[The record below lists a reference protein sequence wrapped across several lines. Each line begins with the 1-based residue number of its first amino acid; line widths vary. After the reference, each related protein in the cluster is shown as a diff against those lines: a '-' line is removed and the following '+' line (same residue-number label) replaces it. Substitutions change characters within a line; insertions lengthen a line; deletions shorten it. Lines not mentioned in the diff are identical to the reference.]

1 MSFIHTGLA
10 RWLALSMAA
19 LLSPVSGIA
28 QSPPE
33 DHPDETEEIVTTG
46 LRVSQGGA
54 QDINF
59 FRGEVAFAR
68 IPHPETLTAEGLMSE
83 HDIVL
88 PAARECRQLF
98 CLTGEAS
105 RADLIAVPHARYLA
119 GIGFATNM
127 DERKWRRKPLNLIA
141 VVDKSGS
148 MDGEPLELVRQS
160 LAEIARLMR
169 SGDQL
174 TIVLYGDTAHVHLP
188 TRRVAPAIVGPVLR
202 SIEQIE
208 SAGST
213 SMEAG
218 LRLGYQIAGQ
228 TAPEFKGR
236 TRLMLFTDERPN
248 TDATDAESFMAL
260 ASDGSKRGHGLT
272 TVGVGVQFDAK
283 LATEIGSVRG
293 GNLYFLRDEQD
304 VRDVFHDQFDFM
316 VSELAHDLKLTITP
330 HAGLKIAGVYGVP
343 GALMGWQ
350 DESTV
355 AVTIPTVFL
364 DNRGGGIFVSL
375 APEPN
380 ASFLPPRATEGPLA
394 SVSVTYLP
402 IDGEPGKDAIEITMQ
417 PDGPSRGM
425 ALGSL
430 LVDEFTVLHEATS
443 AHYLRNDQETA
454 YRLVSSFRDR
464 LGASRLPG
472 LDGERELIGALYER
486 ISFLSGHGGEP
497 DSRIGRLWGRWQV
510 VRADEGSDLAP
521 GDFLEFTADNRLR
534 VLDREG
540 AITEDDTEYECNDSQ
555 IHLPD
560 ADQLYRYRVRGG
572 KLSLRE
578 LETGIKLQ
586 LVRAP
591 RS

>member
-1 MSFIHTGLA
+1 MSSSPTGLA
-10 RWLALSMAA
+10 RWLALSIGVMLAF
-19 LLSPVSGIA
+19 PVIA
-28 QSPPE
+28 QDPPE
-33 DHPDETEEIVTTG
+33 DRSEDIEEIVTTG
-46 LRVSQGGA
+46 MRVSQGGA

-59 FRGEVAFAR
+59 FRGEVAYSR
-68 IPHPETLTAEGLMSE
+68 IPHPDTLTAEGLLSG

-98 CLTGEAS
+98 CLTGEAM
-105 RADLIAVPHARYLA
+105 RADLIAAPHAQYLA

-127 DERKWRRKPLNLIA
+127 DGRKWRRQPTNLIA

-169 SGDQL
+169 GGDQL

-188 TRRVAPAIVGPVLR
+188 TQRVGPAIVGPVLR

-218 LRLGYQIAGQ
+218 LRLGYQIAAQ
-228 TAPEFKGR
+228 TAPAYKGR

-260 ASDGSKRGHGLT
+260 AIEGSKRGYGLT

-304 VRDVFHDQFDFM
+304 VRTVFHDQFDYM

-330 HAGLKIAGVYGVP
+330 RAGLKIAGVYGVP
-343 GALMGWQ
+343 GELMGWQ
-350 DESTV
+350 DDSTV
-355 AVTIPTVFL
+355 TVSLPTVFL
-364 DNRGGGIFVSL
+364 DNRGGGIFVAL
-375 APEPN
+375 APETS
-380 ASFLPPRATEGPLA
+380 ASFLPPREEASPLA
-394 SVSVTYLP
+394 AVSVTYLP
-402 IDGEPGKDAIEITMQ
+402 IGGTPGADSLEIAMN
-417 PDGPSRGM
+417 PRGASPGM
-425 ALGSL
+425 SLGAL
-430 LVDEFTVLHEATS
+430 LVDEFTVLHAATS
-443 AHYLRNDQETA
+443 AHYLRNDQEAA

-464 LGASRLPG
+464 LEASRLPG
-472 LDGERELIGALYER
+472 LDSERELIGVLHQR

-497 DSRIGRLWGRWQV
+497 DTRVGQLWGKWKV
-510 VRADEGSDLAP
+510 VGADQDSDFTQ
-521 GDFLEFTADNRLR
+521 GDLLEFTADNKVRELAGNGEATGD
-534 VLDREG
+534 VLD
-540 AITEDDTEYECNDSQ
+540 YECNDSQ
-555 IHLPD
+555 IHLPEQD
-560 ADQLYRYRVRGG
+560 LLFKYRVRGDT
-572 KLSLRE
+572 LSLRD
-578 LETGIKLQ
+578 LETGEKVK
-586 LVRAP
+586 LVRVP
-591 RS
+591 KG

>member
-1 MSFIHTGLA
+1 MPSNYTSLT
-10 RWLALSMAA
+10 RLLALSMTA
-19 LLSPVSGIA
+19 LLLPLSVIA
-28 QSPPE
+28 SNPAE
-33 DHPDETEEIVTTG
+33 DESEALEEVVTTG
-46 LRVSQGGA
+46 MRVGQGGA

-88 PAARECRQLF
+88 PAASECRQLF
-98 CLTGEAS
+98 CLTGEAA
-105 RADLIAVPHARYLA
+105 RADLVAVPHAQYLA
-119 GIGFATNM
+119 GIGFATNI
-127 DERKWRRKPLNLIA
+127 RKWRRKPTNLIA

-160 LAEIARLMR
+160 LAEMARLMR
-169 SGDQL
+169 NGDQL
-174 TIVLYGDTAHVHLP
+174 TIVLYGDTAHVYLP
-188 TRRVAPAIVGPVLR
+188 TQRVGPAIVGPVLR
-202 SIEQIE
+202 SIERIE

-218 LRLGYQIAGQ
+218 LRLGYEIAEQ
-228 TAPEFKGR
+228 TAPGFKGR

-248 TDATDAESFMAL
+248 TDATDAASFMTL
-260 ASDGSKRGHGLT
+260 ANEGSKRGFGLT

-304 VRDVFHDQFDFM
+304 VRNVFHDQFDYM

-330 HAGLKIAGVYGVP
+330 RAGLKIAGVYGVP
-343 GALMGWQ
+343 GELMGWQ
-350 DESTV
+350 DDSTV

-364 DNRGGGIFVSL
+364 DNRGGGIFVTL

-380 ASFLPPRATEGPLA
+380 ASFLPPREAEGPLA
-394 SVSVTYLP
+394 TAAVTYLP
-402 IDGEPGKDAIEITMQ
+402 LDGAPGTDSIAIAMQ
-417 PDGPSRGM
+417 PRGMSQGM
-425 ALGSL
+425 ALGAL

-464 LGASRLPG
+464 LDASRLPG
-472 LDGERELIGALYER
+472 LDGERELIGAMHHR

-497 DSRIGRLWGRWQV
+497 DPQIGRLWGRWQV
-510 VRADEGSDLAP
+510 VGADEDSDVSV
-521 GDFLEFTADNRLR
+521 GEFVEFTADNKFRLF
-534 VLDREG
+534 DTDG
-540 AITEDDTEYECNDSQ
+540 GITEDDVEYECNDSQ
-555 IHLPD
+555 IHLPEEEI
-560 ADQLYRYRVRGG
+560 LFKYRIRGD
-572 KLSLRE
+572 KLSMRE

-586 LVRAP
+586 LVRVP
-591 RS
+591 KS